1 MMSKQALAV
10 RVRFVKA
17 VRKLVRDER
26 GDALQNVLLLAV
38 AAVGIFVGF
47 KYLWGTDSSGLI
59 AVTIDKV
66 NTSFQSSLLSIFGG
80 GNN

>member
-1 MMSKQALAV
+1 MKMQSRIVLNRFA
-10 RVRFVKA
+10 RVI
-17 VRKLVRDER
+17 RKFVRDER

-38 AAVGIFVGF
+38 SAVGIYVGF
-47 KYLWGTDSSGLI
+47 KYLWNTDSSGLI